1 MRKPNAGWFF
11 LPGGLIAFFNIFP
24 ANGIDLPVWLRALLL
39 SYFAVHVVVY
49 LTLNWAY
56 SKHTKEVDKICDEY
70 RETIQELYERIEEG
84 GS

>member
-1 MRKPNAGWFF
+1 MRKPEAGWFF
-11 LPGGLIAFFNIFP
+11 LTAGLIALFNIFP
-24 ANGIDLPVWLRALLL
+24 ANGIDLPIWIRVLLL
-39 SYFAVHVVVY
+39 SQFAVHVIVY

-56 SKHTKEVDKICDEY
+56 SKHTKEIKKVSDEY